1 MAVMIRDV
9 LAQPAPERLDGH
21 QIRTVPRQRHQFD
34 VQRAGDLPDGLGPV
48 IGRAVPQHDQLAIGP
63 FGPQPSKN
71 LDRVVAVGAREGP
84 QPHLTFVVEI
94 KPIEGEI
101 KPIEGDACGQT
112 RRAGGD
118 PEPLAALAPAVAEI
132 AILMDVRLIQI
143 DQQML
148 VALGAVQHALEL
160 LDKRLSPLR
169 IGPAEQLLGLLP
181 RQLASTTACFHD
193 SLLPRQ
199 LASTTACFHDSL
211 LPRQL
216 ASTTACFHDSLL
228 PRQLASTT
236 ACFHLLS
243 LPPPLSSPTPP
254 LLPPPLPPQLSF
266 TTALS
271 HHSILPPQLAFPT
284 ACYHDSLLP
293 RQLAST
299 TACFHDSLLPRQLAS
314 TTACF

>member
-48 IGRAVPQHDQLAIGP
+48 IGRAVPEHDQLAIGP

-71 LDRVVAVGAREGP
+71 LDGVLAVGAREGP
-84 QPHLTFVVEI
+84 QPHLTFVV
-94 KPIEGEI
+94 EI

-169 IGPAEQLLGLLP
+169 IGPAEQLLGLRP
-181 RQLASTTACFHD
+181 RQLAAVQGRADRLAAAPHAEAPADPPDQTA
-193 SLLPRQ
+193 PGPAWRWI
-199 LASTTACFHDSL
+199 T
-211 LPRQL
+211 
-216 ASTTACFHDSLL
+216 
-228 PRQLASTT
+228 
-236 ACFHLLS
+236 
-243 LPPPLSSPTPP
+243 PLDGRSGWPSPGGADPHN
-254 LLPPPLPPQLSF
+254 Q
-266 TTALS
+266 
-271 HHSILPPQLAFPT
+271 
-284 ACYHDSLLP
+284 
-293 RQLAST
+293 R
-299 TACFHDSLLPRQLAS
+299 
-314 TTACF
+314 

>member
-71 LDRVVAVGAREGP
+71 LDGVLAVGAREGP

-112 RRAGGD
+112 GRGGGN
-118 PEPLAALAPAVAEI
+118 PYPWPALPPAVAEI
-132 AILMDVRLIQI
+132 AILMDVRLIEK

-181 RQLASTTACFHD
+181 RQLAAVQGRADRLAAAPQAEALADPADQTAQGPAWRWISPFDGRSGCPALGGAARITKRCCD
-193 SLLPRQ
+193 LRAKGGRPPVRRKTRASGPR
-199 LASTTACFHDSL
+199 
-211 LPRQL
+211 
-216 ASTTACFHDSLL
+216 
-228 PRQLASTT
+228 
-236 ACFHLLS
+236 
-243 LPPPLSSPTPP
+243 
-254 LLPPPLPPQLSF
+254 SF
-266 TTALS
+266 
-271 HHSILPPQLAFPT
+271 
-284 ACYHDSLLP
+284 
-293 RQLAST
+293 
-299 TACFHDSLLPRQLAS
+299 
-314 TTACF
+314 

>member
-21 QIRTVPRQRHQFD
+21 QIRTVPRQRHQLD
-34 VQRAGDLPDGLGPV
+34 VQRARDLPDGLGPV

-71 LDRVVAVGAREGP
+71 LDGVLAVGAREGP

-94 KPIEGEI
+94 KPIEGEIQPIEGEI

-181 RQLASTTACFHD
+181 RQLAAVQG
-193 SLLPRQ
+193 PPGR
-199 LASTTACFHDSL
+199 LAAA
-211 LPRQL
+211 PQG
-216 ASTTACFHDSLL
+216 A
-228 PRQLASTT
+228 
-236 ACFHLLS
+236 
-243 LPPPLSSPTPP
+243 PPPG
-254 LLPPPLPPQLSF
+254 
-266 TTALS
+266 
-271 HHSILPPQLAFPT
+271 PT
-284 ACYHDSLLP
+284 APTAP
-293 RQLAST
+293 RPTWPRSRPLAR
-299 TACFHDSLLPRQLAS
+299 AGGWPAR
-314 TTACF
+314 